1 MVLVTKLNNSYYYL
15 NPHLIETVESKPD
28 TTITL
33 VSNKSLV
40 IKESPQ
46 ALIHKIKE
54 YRRSIGIEISE
65 DEGKE
70 VLE

>member
-46 ALIHKIKE
+46 ALIQKIKE